1 MRMHNLMK
9 KQIWILVGG
18 LILLGMQLV
27 GCSAETSAQK
37 TGLHVYSMSTSIGAV
52 HGNETA
58 TQKVSYS
65 ITLTNEG
72 DQDIYVKSI
81 KPILAE
87 KVSDRVTSEEL
98 IVIVEK
104 PLTTGQNI
112 EIKGEF
118 IMNTAGLSK
127 EEIVELGPFITNIQI
142 LSEEILELPSKQQ
155 GQN

>member
-1 MRMHNLMK
+1 MHLA
-9 KQIWILVGG
+9 
-18 LILLGMQLV
+18 
-27 GCSAETSAQK
+27 GCNTETSTQK
-37 TGLHVYSMSTSIGAV
+37 TGLKVDSMWSTSVGAV
-52 HGNETA
+52 EAT
-58 TQKVSYS
+58 TQKLSYS
-65 ITLTNEG
+65 ITLTNGG

-104 PLTTGQNI
+104 PLTTGQSI

-142 LSEEILELPSKQQ
+142 LSEQILELPSKQ
-155 GQN
+155 